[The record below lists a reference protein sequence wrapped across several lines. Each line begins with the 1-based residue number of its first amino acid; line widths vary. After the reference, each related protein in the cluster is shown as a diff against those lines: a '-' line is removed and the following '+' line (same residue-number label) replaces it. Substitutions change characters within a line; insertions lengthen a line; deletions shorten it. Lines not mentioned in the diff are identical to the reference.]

1 MARIYGY
8 LRVSTTGQDLSN
20 QAHELVGF
28 MAKQRLSLHEIV
40 EETASGTKSYK
51 DRALGPLIDKCTA
64 GDTLVVCEVSRLG
77 RSIIEIMEILGVCL
91 KKGIVLRTIK
101 ENLTLDGS
109 LNSRVYLFC
118 FALCA
123 EVERSLLSARTREAL
138 SARKAAGVT
147 LGRPRGS
154 LSKSCLTGKEAEIKA
169 FLEKG
174 VSQASIGKILGVSS
188 TTLHAFI
195 ATRGLK
201 PDKSARQLKTA

>member
-8 LRVSTTGQDLSN
+8 LRVSTSGQDLSN
-20 QAHELVGF
+20 QSHELIAY
-28 MAKQRLSLHEIV
+28 MTKHRMPLHEIV

-51 DRALGPLIDKCTA
+51 ARALGPLIDKCKT

-91 KKGIVLRTIK
+91 KKGVVLKTIK

-138 SARKAAGVT
+138 SARRTAGVT

-154 LSKSCLTGKEAEIKA
+154 LSKSCLSGNEAEIQA

-174 VSQASIGKILGVSS
+174 VSQASIGKLLGVSS

-201 PDKSARQLKTA
+201 PDKRARQLKTV